1 MHRNVCSVTHEGGR
15 ENGKVD
21 FSRLFLPS
29 RREEGSSLVS
39 IFSPFALF
47 PPQHHCQGF
56 IFLFLTPG
64 DLTRMP
70 SNTVAGTTAF
80 KGSDYTDSP
89 GNRMVR
95 QMWEE
100 AASGISIYGPP
111 LGFTVNGDVSQ
122 RFMTAGFAKGR
133 FG

>member
-1 MHRNVCSVTHEGGR
+1 MESLI
-15 ENGKVD
+15 
-21 FSRLFLPS
+21 F
-29 RREEGSSLVS
+29 LVS
-39 IFSPFALF
+39 SYLPGEKRDHLSFPSFPLLLYFHLNIIVRVLF
-47 PPQHHCQGF
+47 F
-56 IFLFLTPG
+56 VSTPG

-100 AASGISIYGPP
+100 PASGISIYGTT

-122 RFMTAGFAKGR
+122 RFMTQGSTKVALGDPD
-133 FG
+133 

>member
-1 MHRNVCSVTHEGGR
+1 
-15 ENGKVD
+15 
-21 FSRLFLPS
+21 
-29 RREEGSSLVS
+29 
-39 IFSPFALF
+39 
-47 PPQHHCQGF
+47 
-56 IFLFLTPG
+56 
-64 DLTRMP
+64 MP

-100 AASGISIYGPP
+100 PASGISIYG
-111 LGFTVNGDVSQ
+111 TVNGDVSQ